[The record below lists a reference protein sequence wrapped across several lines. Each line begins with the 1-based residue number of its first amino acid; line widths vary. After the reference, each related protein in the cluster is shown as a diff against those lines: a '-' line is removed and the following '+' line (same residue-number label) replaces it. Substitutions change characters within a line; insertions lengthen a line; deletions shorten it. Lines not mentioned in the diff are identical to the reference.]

1 LRSSFFFVPVLC
13 VYHTMRFPIDVVTI
27 GGEVIRITA
36 RDDWS
41 VCELERE
48 VEKSMDV
55 RPNLYKL
62 VTSDG
67 DELQSGPLYDFCPAE
82 KAIIFLVKLPKSQ
95 QEVEWFEKWSNEA
108 PAWLKKMGDGPI
120 NAKDTFTRNTEGC
133 TTGETAH
140 GWVRHSSAFHDAKY
154 APTPH
159 QLPHPTNM
167 LRDPS
172 CPCQPRPKP
181 LLKTSGEVLDL
192 VRKTKS
198 VLRGVSA
205 FGSNVT
211 LQWSTFER
219 EATQAAVTTAI
230 GEEPHI
236 MLEPFQC
243 NEDISDLLDLVVASV
258 AKHPK
263 IYERLPDYLME
274 EQEVLYTAMEADP
287 ELREEFLRMA
297 GRCEIRAWKE
307 WQFPKASRHSSCRW
321 SKRCKEE

>member
-1 LRSSFFFVPVLC
+1 
-13 VYHTMRFPIDVVTI
+13 MRFPIDVVTI

-120 NAKDTFTRNTEGC
+120 NVTDTLTQNTEGC
-133 TTGETAH
+133 TTFDIES
-140 GWVRHSSAFHDAKY
+140 GWVRSASAFHY
-154 APTPH
+154 ARVGYPPTSH
-159 QLPHPTNM
+159 QLPHPTKM
-167 LRDPS
+167 LKDPS
-172 CPCQPRPKP
+172 SPCQPRQTS
-181 LLKTSGEVLDL
+181 LLKTSGEVLAL
-192 VRKTKS
+192 VRQSKS
-198 VLRGVSA
+198 LLRGVSVLR
-205 FGSNVT
+205 SHVT

-219 EATQAAVTTAI
+219 EATLAAVITAI
-230 GEEPHI
+230 GEEPRI

-243 NEDISDLLDLVVASV
+243 NEDISDIVEIVVASV

-274 EQEVLYTAMEADP
+274 EHEVLYTAMEADP

-297 GRCEIRAWKE
+297 GRCDIRAWKE

-321 SKRCKEE
+321 SKRCK